1 MKKGEISNS
10 LLTNFNC
17 RYNHFVL
24 GHNNIVYT
32 IHLFRDFKVFKNLSY
47 PFIIEGNLENKGT
60 KFMLRRSDIGLIIFY
75 ELIESLITDYYS
87 RFKYYIY
94 KTIPETFNYIHQ
106 VEVRYINEDQC
117 DFFVCFVFDHQIY
130 LSEKELHE
138 EIKFRKSLYK
148 NIGNSLRKFE
158 IFKIATAYTT
168 INSNIE
174 LIWDILKNMKM
185 IHKYTHLLA
194 NKVTYNG
201 KILKKNLII
210 NLKDN
215 FDGSKF
221 ESIAKVNKCII
232 TESETSKECIIE
244 LLFKNEKGNYSE
256 FIKKKILIII
266 YEYYG
271 YCTMYILYFF
281 YNTQKNKEKFNY
293 FQKVKNLELK
303 KFKNIIENFNT
314 KSYNGIYI
322 NHDDNTINKNKF

>member
-1 MKKGEISNS
+1 MKNYETSQALIIESRC
-10 LLTNFNC
+10 NFS
-17 RYNHFVL
+17 HMIL
-24 GHNNIVYT
+24 GTFNIVLSCHFQREYC
-32 IHLFRDFKVFKNLSY
+32 KNLGY
-47 PFIIEGNLENKGT
+47 PIIIEGDLKHKGSKFILKRPELNLYVFHEIT
-60 KFMLRRSDIGLIIFY
+60 EII
-75 ELIESLITDYYS
+75 ITDYYAK
-87 RFKYYIY
+87 FKYHIY
-94 KTIPETFNYIHQ
+94 KTIPESSEYDYIL
-106 VEVRYINEDQC
+106 EVRYITEDQC

-158 IFKIATAYTT
+158 ILKIATVYTT

-244 LLFKNEKGNYSE
+244 LLFKNEKGNYSDY
-256 FIKKKILIII
+256 IKKKILIII

-271 YCTMYILYFF
+271 CCTMYILYFF

-293 FQKVKNLELK
+293 FKKAKNLELK

-314 KSYNGIYI
+314 KSYNGI
-322 NHDDNTINKNKF
+322 